1 MSAVKMRPASE
12 KSSFVSALWSG
23 LRAACNENRKGVAR
37 TARADGDADV
47 LQARGLEQ
55 RRHFLVIEPEPP
67 VVEPLAHPRLIVASQ
82 IEHEHAPAGPDDA
95 DGFAEGA

>member
-1 MSAVKMRPASE
+1 MPAVKKRPESAL
-12 KSSFVSALWSG
+12 SSFVSALWSG

-47 LQARGLEQ
+47 LQARGLQ
-55 RRHFLVIEPEPP
+55 PRRQFLVVDPEPP
-67 VVEPLAHPRLIVASQ
+67 VVEALAHPRLIVASQ
-82 IEHEHAPAGPDDA
+82 IEYEHAPAGPDDA